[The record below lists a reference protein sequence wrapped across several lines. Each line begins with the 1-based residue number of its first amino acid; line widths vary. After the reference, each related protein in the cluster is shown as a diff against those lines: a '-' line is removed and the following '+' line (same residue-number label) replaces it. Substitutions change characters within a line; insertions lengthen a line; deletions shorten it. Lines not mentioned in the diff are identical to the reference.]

1 MFKTKHPPTVPHS
14 PYLETLEALR
24 ALRRAVLALL
34 HEMLDSPDCFKF
46 PNTNVEQLP
55 HQEHLSELRALLLD
69 EKDKPLFSVRDVA
82 LNSKSSTIVPYTPD
96 LETHKAARA
105 VGRAVLRLLHAMADC
120 PDHFMLSNGKGEQLP
135 HQWHLGRIL
144 DALLDEYGEP
154 RFSIESVDLYVG
166 PAEEV

>member
-1 MFKTKHPPTVPHS
+1 MTKSNPTVPHS
-14 PYLETLEALR
+14 PDLETLEALR

-34 HEMLDSPDCFKF
+34 HEMLDSPHCFKF
-46 PNTNVEQLP
+46 PNTNGEQLP
-55 HQEHLSELRALLLD
+55 HQWHLSEILDLLLD

-82 LNSKSSTIVPYTPD
+82 LNSHSSTIVPYTPD
-96 LETHKAARA
+96 LETHKTARA
-105 VGRAVLRLLHAMADC
+105 VGRAVLRLLRAMADC

-144 DALLDEYGEP
+144 GLLLDDCSEP
-154 RFSIESVDLYVG
+154 RFPIESVALYVG